1 MSSPTGGGQL
11 TALPTGLTALWVWVW
26 KKAEFASGLC
36 RTRQR
41 RVGMLHLH
49 WAQRTGAHMPPP
61 GTQER
66 PAVLSWN
73 PSLVVW
79 VWSEEAASGEAPAA
93 LGCSIEGGRRLF
105 LGGLP
110 LRWAARLREGG
121 VCFWGGSRC
130 AGLLD
135 WGGGRRLFLREL
147 PLRGAALL
155 RERGRCF
162 WQSSRCAGLHD

>member
-1 MSSPTGGGQL
+1 MDDCNDDGPRKFELTGKQTGHRRHRREADGSRLGGQL

-66 PAVLSWN
+66 PALLSWN

-93 LGCSIEGGRRLF
+93 LGCSIEGG
-105 LGGLP
+105 GG
-110 LRWAARLREGG
+110 G
-121 VCFWGGSRC
+121 CFWEG
-130 AGLLD
+130 
-135 WGGGRRLFLREL
+135 
-147 PLRGAALL
+147 
-155 RERGRCF
+155 
-162 WQSSRCAGLHD
+162 SRCAGLHD